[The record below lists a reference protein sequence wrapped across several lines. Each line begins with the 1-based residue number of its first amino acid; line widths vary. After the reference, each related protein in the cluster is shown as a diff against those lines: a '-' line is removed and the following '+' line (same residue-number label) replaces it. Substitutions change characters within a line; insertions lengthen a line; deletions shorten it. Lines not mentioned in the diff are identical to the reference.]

1 MFRLILTDDVI
12 ELNNDLSVDER
23 IKLCEQILAAYP
35 EEFEYTI
42 PTGKP
47 KPIELDYSEKV
58 KSRLRTM
65 GEYIYQASP
74 SPECKTVISK
84 YRERIDKVREIKMEN
99 MDWEYEEHSLPF

>member
-1 MFRLILTDDVI
+1 MFRIILTNDVI
-12 ELNNDLSVDER
+12 ELDNELSVEER
-23 IKLCEQILAAYP
+23 IKLCEKIIAAYP

-58 KSRLRTM
+58 KNRLRIM

-74 SPECKTVISK
+74 NKERQTVITK
-84 YRERIDKVREIKMEN
+84 YRQKKDRQREVIMEIK
-99 MDWEYEEHSLPF
+99 D